1 MQSLC
6 TTLLEIT
13 PIPVD
18 KAIFIRGGGG
28 GMGVGWAEK
37 AGVSI
42 YSLQNTHLSFSLI
55 KMYLVTVEEDGKKVF
70 SKLCF

>member
-18 KAIFIRGGGG
+18 KAIFIRG